1 MDPIDP
7 KRSLPLIAKRC
18 ARDEFV
24 LIGLRKLEKFNK
36 ARKKLGIDGKCPG
49 GHSKANFC
57 QLCQKIP
64 KNLL

>member
-18 ARDEFV
+18 ARGEFV

-36 ARKKLGIDGKCPG
+36 ARKKLGIDGKCSG

-57 QLCQKIP
+57 QLC
-64 KNLL
+64 